1 MSDALFVLHGT
12 TLAFAWLMAV
22 NLAATLAVAIA
33 VRPLMATARGKAPG
47 FWLAVRLC
55 PAAASIAFVIVVFL
69 PSYWKYEP
77 REFAEGFDLTLS
89 ALAVAA
95 LAMVVAAAVRGVSAS
110 RRAACRT
117 DAWLRMARPMTLR
130 ETSLPVFAIDT
141 DAPVMAL
148 VGVARPRLLITRG
161 VLDALTD
168 EELSASVAHEIGHRR
183 SWDNLKRL
191 AMCAAP
197 DLLTATSAAR
207 AIERRWASASEHV
220 ADSQACETGR
230 ARCALASALV
240 KVARLTPATT
250 PIAEPIST
258 LIDGGEIA
266 SRVRRL
272 LDEGVPAAAPRWS
285 PRRWIAVALPVAA
298 LVIGYPSLLRAVH
311 AATEILVQTLP

>member
-1 MSDALFVLHGT
+1 MGDTFFVLHGA
-12 TLAFAWLMAV
+12 TLALACLIAV
-22 NLAATLAVAIA
+22 NLLATLAIVIA
-33 VRPLMATARGKAPG
+33 VRPLMAIAGEQAPG
-47 FWLAVRLC
+47 FWLGLRLG
-55 PAAASIAFVIVVFL
+55 PAAASIAFVALVFL

-77 REFAEGFDLTLS
+77 REFVEGFDLTLT

-95 LAMVVAAAVRGVSAS
+95 LVMVAAAAVRGVAAAG
-110 RRAACRT
+110 RATRRT

-130 ETSLPVFAIDT
+130 ETSMPVFAIDT
-141 DAPVMAL
+141 DAPAMAL

-161 VLDALTD
+161 VLDVLTD

-197 DLLTATSAAR
+197 DMLTATSAAR
-207 AIERRWASASEHV
+207 AIEQQWASASERV
-220 ADSQACETGR
+220 ADSRACQTGR
-230 ARCALASALV
+230 ARFALASALV
-240 KVARLTPATT
+240 KVARLTPRAT

-272 LDEGVPAAAPRWS
+272 LDEGVPAAARRPS
-285 PRRWIAVALPVAA
+285 PRLRIAAALPAAA
-298 LVIGYPSLLRAVH
+298 LVIGYAPLLRAVH
-311 AATEILVQTLP
+311 AATEVLVQTLP

>member
-1 MSDALFVLHGT
+1 MSDVLFALHGM

-22 NLAATLAVAIA
+22 NLVATLAIAIAIRPLVAIA
-33 VRPLMATARGKAPG
+33 GVKAPG
-47 FWLAVRLC
+47 FWFGLRLL
-55 PAAASIAFVIVVFL
+55 PAAASIAFVAIVFV

-77 REFAEGFDLTLS
+77 REFVEGFDLTLS

-95 LAMVVAAAVRGVSAS
+95 LAMAVAAAVRGVSAA
-110 RRAACRT
+110 RRAAGRT
-117 DAWLRMARPMTLR
+117 QAWLRMARPITLP
-130 ETSLPVFAIDT
+130 ETSMPVFAIDT
-141 DAPVMAL
+141 DAPAMAL
-148 VGVARPRLLITRG
+148 VGVVRPRLLITRG
-161 VLDALTD
+161 VLDALTE
-168 EELSASVAHEIGHRR
+168 EELRASVAHEIGHHR

-191 AMCAAP
+191 IMCAAP
-197 DLLTATSAAR
+197 DMLMATSAAR
-207 AIERRWASASEHV
+207 AIERQWASASEHL
-220 ADSQACETGR
+220 ADSQACESGR

-250 PIAEPIST
+250 PMSEPIST

-285 PRRWIAVALPVAA
+285 PRRWIAVALPAAA
-298 LVIGYPSLLRAVH
+298 LVLGYAPLLRAVH